1 MTVMQ
6 GWMDDQP
13 ILSDITWIIVL
24 KTLWIILCSIIY
36 SFCLHVNNKTWHNA
50 HKEDGYWCKTADSR
64 WLRNQQAMSCFYMM
78 LQSSSCNWSPYAG
91 LLQYKCL
98 SFTFVYKC
106 VGWCITFENTVFQ
119 DLVKLYQ
126 LYMLCRILLFSV

>member
-50 HKEDGYWCKTADSR
+50 HKGFGSGLKLLTHGDSEINR
-64 WLRNQQAMSCFYMM
+64 LCVMMSCFSMM

-91 LLQYKCL
+91 LLQFKCL

-106 VGWCITFENTVFQ
+106 VGWCITFENAVFQ
-119 DLVKLYQ
+119 DLVKLHQ
-126 LYMLCRILLFSV
+126 